1 MLNIATIVFFFF
13 FINIEVD
20 KAESFK
26 LQVSF
31 ANVMVTYLI
40 QLNKSFTFNQT
51 LGYRFHKELL
61 EFAFVST
68 LNLFGSH

>member
-1 MLNIATIVFFFF
+1 
-13 FINIEVD
+13 
-20 KAESFK
+20 
-26 LQVSF
+26 
-31 ANVMVTYLI
+31 MVTYLI

-68 LNLFGSH
+68 LNLLAAIEFVIVLNLFGSSVWGPLALLMLK